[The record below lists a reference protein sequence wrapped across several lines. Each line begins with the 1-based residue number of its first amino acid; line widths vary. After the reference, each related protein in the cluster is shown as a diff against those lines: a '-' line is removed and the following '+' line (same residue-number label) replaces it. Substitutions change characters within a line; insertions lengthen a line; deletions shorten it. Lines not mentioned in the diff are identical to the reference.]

1 MNKKRILI
9 ADDDQSI
16 LEVMQLILEDE
27 GYEVATSVDGEDVYK
42 MNGDFP
48 DVLLLDIRMSGIDG
62 RDICK
67 YLKSHNLKKDIPVII
82 ISANKDTEQIARN
95 VGADDFLTKPF
106 EIDDLIGKVKK
117 YTDRNYT
124 KLRLHKA

>member
-16 LEVMQLILEDE
+16 LEVIQLILEDE
-27 GYEVATSVDGEDVYK
+27 GYKVDTSVDGEDIFNMK
-42 MNGDFP
+42 SDFP
-48 DVLLLDIRMSGIDG
+48 DLLLLDIRMSGIDG

-67 YLKSHNLKKDIPVII
+67 YVKSHHHIKNIPVIM
-82 ISANKDTEQIARN
+82 ISANKDTEQIAKK

-124 KLRLHKA
+124 KLQLTRE

>member
-27 GYEVATSVDGEDVYK
+27 GYEVATSVDGEDIYK
-42 MNGDFP
+42 MKGDFP

-67 YLKSHNLKKDIPVII
+67 YVKSHILKKDIPVII
-82 ISANKDTEQIARN
+82 ISANKDTEQIARK

-117 YTDRNYT
+117 YTDM
-124 KLRLHKA
+124 